1 MRMRWVIVAG
11 LLAASAQAHAQDG
24 AQMMTLAAVK
34 QRRAELA
41 GLFVRVENVT
51 VSGFTMARGGL
62 ASDAS
67 GSVRLDDAGMPQD
80 TITYLERHC
89 AKPGAAAAVRWSS
102 RSPPHRAPS
111 PSAMRSSS
119 RRTEAHGDRPASR
132 LAKAR
137 RPAL

>member
-1 MRMRWVIVAG
+1 MRWVIVAG
-11 LLAASAQAHAQDG
+11 MLAASAPAHAQDG

-67 GSVRLDDAGMPQD
+67 GTVRLDDAGMPQD

-89 AKPGAAAAVRWSS
+89 AKPGAAAAAGCRGALEFTV
-102 RSPPHRAPS
+102 A
-111 PSAMRSSS
+111 SAQGTFAISD
-119 RRTEAHGDRPASR
+119 AQFIPQN
-132 LAKAR
+132 
-137 RPAL
+137 